1 MEIQK
6 NGNSIKLK
14 LGKIE
19 IWKNGKMQIQK
30 YANLEKCIFGKM
42 LIWKNGNDEGEQEK

>member
-6 NGNSIKLK
+6 NGNSIKWK

-19 IWKNGKMQIQK
+19 
-30 YANLEKCIFGKM
+30 
-42 LIWKNGNDEGEQEK
+42 IWKNGNDEGEQEK